1 MRKYKLIIKSK
12 SMDLDM
18 KYVNVYN
25 KLSLL
30 SAFFIYNKSHNSG
43 YLKIWA

>member
-1 MRKYKLIIKSK
+1 MRKYKLIIKLK

-25 KLSLL
+25 TLFLFL
-30 SAFFIYNKSHNSG
+30 VFFIYNKLYNLG
-43 YLKIWA
+43 YLKIWV